1 MSNLITK
8 PLSEMTY
15 KEMEEIKLFVNSPK
29 WQFRER
35 ELWMERVKE
44 IDAEARKNRETREKS
59 KEKLE
64 REVFPA
70 LKKYAQNYL
79 FKDDIVK
86 FQGANSGGFRQILR
100 IDENSIFCL
109 VVRWDRTKKTWE
121 PTGYSSDNSIE
132 KLSEVYLTSLDNAN
146 PMPQK
151 YWFNRKAIVEFIN
164 KQK

>member
-8 PLSEMTY
+8 PLYELTY

-29 WQFRER
+29 FQLRER
-35 ELWMERVKE
+35 ELWMERLKE
-44 IDAEARKNRETREKS
+44 IDSETRKNREAREKS

-70 LKKYAQNYL
+70 LKKYTHNYL

-86 FQGANSGGFRQILR
+86 FQGASSGGFRQILR
-100 IDENSIFCL
+100 IDDNSIFGL

-151 YWFNRKAIVEFIN
+151 CWFNRKAIVEFIN

>member
-8 PLSEMTY
+8 PLYELTY
-15 KEMEEIKLFVNSPK
+15 KEMEEIKLFANSLK
-29 WQFRER
+29 FQLRQN

-59 KEKLE
+59 KEKFE
-64 REVFPA
+64 REVLPA
-70 LKKYAQNYL
+70 LKKYAHTYL

-86 FQGANSGGFRQILR
+86 FQGASSGGFRQILR
-100 IDENSIFCL
+100 IDDNSIFCL
-109 VVRWDRTKKTWE
+109 VVRWDKTKKTWE

-132 KLSEVYLTSLDNAN
+132 KLSEVYLTSLDNTF

-151 YWFNRKAIVEFIN
+151 CWFNRKAIVEFIN